1 MWAGYEGNYAPKE
14 YIMLHILLAITTIT
28 AYCGTPETHEC
39 TLEDVRESTYCST
52 DEGEQDEVCDDT
64 DNDCE
69 EGGACYNNPQRCT
82 REQE

>member
-1 MWAGYEGNYAPKE
+1 
-14 YIMLHILLAITTIT
+14 MLHILLAITTIT
-28 AYCGTPETHEC
+28 IPYGGTPDTHES
-39 TLEDVRESTYCST
+39 TLEDTYCST